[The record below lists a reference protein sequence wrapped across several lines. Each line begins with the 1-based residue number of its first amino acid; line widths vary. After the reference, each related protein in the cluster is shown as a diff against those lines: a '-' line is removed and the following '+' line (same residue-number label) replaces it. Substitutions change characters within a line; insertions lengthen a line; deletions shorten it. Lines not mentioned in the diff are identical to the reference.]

1 MWLHNTVNVLHATEL
16 YIFKNYS
23 NQAVQWL
30 ILHAPNAGVT
40 GSIPGWG
47 TNSLHASGH
56 SVKKEFCLKL
66 YQNIKFPDKISNKK
80 KKRVGAQADPGLY
93 IKNRAVPSSYC

>member
-30 ILHAPNAGVT
+30 ILHAPTVEGM
-40 GSIPGWG
+40 GPIPVQR
-47 TNSLHASGH
+47 TKFLHATWCG
-56 SVKKEFCLKL
+56 
-66 YQNIKFPDKISNKK
+66 QNINKMK
-80 KKRVGAQADPGLY
+80 H
-93 IKNRAVPSSYC
+93 